1 MDRKLFLTL
10 LVSALLVGLFYV
22 LYLIFE
28 PFISSLL
35 WAGVLVT
42 VTYPIYRRLLRKMP
56 RRPELASILM
66 CTGLTLLLVLP
77 ATLLAMV
84 LFQDL
89 SEGAHKVSEYIKKTD
104 YRTLLSF
111 EHPIFQHPL
120 VQRPMNL
127 IGSFVDWERIDLQAS
142 LANAAQ
148 HVSRVM
154 VESSRG
160 FFAAFS
166 SLLFVL
172 AMIEIN
178 MFFLFRDGHRFVRFL
193 KDLIPIADTQK
204 NMVLGRMR
212 EVVQASIYGTIGT
225 AVVQGLLGG
234 FIFLVLGLPS
244 VVLWTVVMML
254 MSFLPLAGPFVVW
267 APFALWLLIQG
278 AWIKALILTL
288 WGVVVIASS
297 DNILRPI
304 LMKSVS
310 SKDNQ
315 INTLVLFLGV
325 LGGLRIFGFLGI
337 ILAPLLIVMCLT
349 LLELLAVV
357 LKDPEAEL
365 SGEEVVVEALENS
378 PAELSDAESQAE
390 SPSPPETPTTLTVA
404 DET

>member
-1 MDRKLFLTL
+1 
-10 LVSALLVGLFYV
+10 
-22 LYLIFE
+22 
-28 PFISSLL
+28 
-35 WAGVLVT
+35 
-42 VTYPIYRRLLRKMP
+42 LLRKMP